1 MDNQK
6 LETKERQ
13 PPNNVQFESV
23 MQRAIEQNMQQVIE
37 EIKNSP
43 LFARVSLS
51 PANLCYKLFSISF
64 RFLNPWMASSSPVS
78 V

>member
-6 LETKERQ
+6 LETKDRQ
-13 PPNNVQFESV
+13 SPNNVQFESV
-23 MQRAIEQNMQQVIE
+23 MQRAIEQNMRQVIE
-37 EIKNSP
+37 EIKNGS
-43 LFARVSLS
+43 FVRQSKLS
-51 PANLCYKLFSISF
+51 PANLSYKLFSISF